1 MSEVRLCASDE
12 VREFS
17 TVSHR
22 THHLS
27 ASLLLQKSRAG
38 HGHFRIQVDLIV
50 RECWVLSFDVLRY
63 TADCFWRNTP
73 ITIAGNRWRA
83 VAKNRPCGM
92 MINSPCALLK
102 PPMVFRESGSRDE
115 FSACHSAHSRDRQ
128 WEYWILQNAH
138 CGQAA
143 SCKPRSCN
151 DGQIKS
157 NGGTAFLKRRWLR
170 HARVAEI
177 CLLGKACAEP

>member
-63 TADCFWRNTP
+63 TADCFWKNAP
-73 ITIAGNRWRA
+73 MTIASNRWRA

-115 FSACHSAHSRDRQ
+115 FSACHSAHSS
-128 WEYWILQNAH
+128 ETGN
-138 CGQAA
+138 GSTG
-143 SCKPRSCN
+143 SCKMLIAGRLPVANRDLATTARS
-151 DGQIKS
+151 
-157 NGGTAFLKRRWLR
+157 
-170 HARVAEI
+170 RVMA
-177 CLLGKACAEP
+177 APHF